1 MNALPSMRVFITPES
16 PPHYYESFT
25 KNGYGRHDMQ
35 CRVAFNMYPLTYRKT
50 VETVYESFPQ
60 LYAVLSFALVVET
73 VDPEKHQKETQVYF
87 SHNLSIKLGIFP
99 PNHLLI
105 FSGELI
111 KRG

>member
-1 MNALPSMRVFITPES
+1 
-16 PPHYYESFT
+16 
-25 KNGYGRHDMQ
+25 MQ
-35 CRVAFNMYPLTYRKT
+35 CRGAFNIHYLLTYRKT

-99 PNHLLI
+99 PKHLLI

>member
-1 MNALPSMRVFITPES
+1 
-16 PPHYYESFT
+16 
-25 KNGYGRHDMQ
+25 MQ

-87 SHNLSIKLGIFP
+87 SHNLSIKLAAQPPFDIFWRTDQEGLA
-99 PNHLLI
+99 NQLLL
-105 FSGELI
+105 EQQRPLP
-111 KRG
+111 